1 MAEREGQGREKK
13 KKKRRRIQ
21 ILDRYIFVH
30 QHIFKIKRDEGKP

>member
-1 MAEREGQGREKK
+1 MAEREGKRKEEEKK
-13 KKKRRRIQ
+13 EE